1 MPVLTDYSFFLF
13 NLLKYGNETEQLN
26 SILTLDQPKGI
37 IFLLKGVNE
46 VA

>member
-13 NLLKYGNETEQLN
+13 NSIKYGNETEQLN
-26 SILTLDQPKGI
+26 SILTMDQPKGI
-37 IFLLKGVNE
+37 TLLLKGVNE